1 MHHQQKVDVRAEY
14 RHQEARRAEESS
26 TLIDKFPQL
35 KSLTVDL
42 AHFNPESFSRIGEIK
57 YKANLQHARSVLR
70 FDCVNRECV
79 GGDFDLSDELAKA
92 VAAGRAIVTGEV
104 SCQGWR
110 NRTTIDTVRCH
121 NILRYKL
128 SLSY

>member
-26 TLIDKFPQL
+26 TLLDKFPQL
-35 KSLTVDL
+35 KSLTADL
-42 AHFNPESFSRIGEIK
+42 AHFHPGGFSRISEFK
-57 YKANLQHARSVLR
+57 YTANLQHARSVLR
-70 FDCVNRECV
+70 FDCANHECV
-79 GGDFDLSDELAKA
+79 GGDFDLSAELAKA
-92 VAAGRAIVTGEV
+92 VAAGRTIVTGEV

-110 NRTTIDTVRCH
+110 NRSTIDTVRCQ